1 MNVIIRRGLE
11 LGSSDST
18 PSRLLLQYL
27 SLCLYSELLTELQSL
42 EPEFFHVIRPY
53 TDFAPESYRLASFA
67 AYHRAVKRALQ
78 EAVDVGAGDTILN
91 RLAMA
96 IFAGGGRNVTDGDA
110 RMIIFALW
118 PGLPDCNARN

>member
-1 MNVIIRRGLE
+1 LERGESANVIIRRGLE

-42 EPEFFHVIRPY
+42 EPEFFHVIRLY
-53 TDFAPESYRLASFA
+53 TDFVPESYRLASFA

-91 RLAMA
+91 RSAIP
-96 IFAGGGRNVTDGDA
+96 IFAGGGKNAIVSGVAT
-110 RMIIFALW
+110 II
-118 PGLPDCNARN
+118 CHS